1 MTHTLVYP
9 METRHN
15 ASGHLEIDGCD
26 VIDLVAEHGT
36 PLMVYEEKT
45 LRDQCRRYVN
55 AFKSRTDDFEVI
67 YASKAFNTVAMFQL
81 IAEEGLSLD
90 VAGGGEHHTAVAA
103 GFPPERIFYHG
114 NNKTPRELEYAL
126 DMRVGYVVA
135 DSFDELALLQRLAAE
150 RGLQQRILLRIN
162 PGVEAHTHSFIQ
174 TGQLDS
180 KFGFSLMEG
189 QAAQAVGQALAAA
202 NLDLMG
208 LHAHIGSQI
217 FDLIGFRKEI
227 QVLVDFAKEMKD
239 SFGFDCRYLDVGGGL
254 GIRYTEADTP
264 AAVDDYVELL
274 YRGVREEM
282 DRVGLPMPRVLI
294 EPGRSI
300 VGKAGITAY
309 RIGTVKHVPGIRTY
323 VSVDGG
329 MSDNL
334 RPMLYQAE
342 YEAIIAN
349 RVDATPDTV
358 VHVCGKHC
366 ESSDILVKDAVLA
379 SPQVGD
385 ILVMP
390 ATGAYCFAMSSN
402 YNGNPRMAVL
412 LVKDGR
418 ARVIVERESYDDMI
432 VKQRP
437 LRD

>member
-9 METRHN
+9 MNTVHN
-15 ASGHLEIDGCD
+15 AAGHLEIDGCD
-26 VIDLVAEHGT
+26 ILDLVAEHGT

-45 LRDQCRRYVN
+45 LRDQCRRYVS
-55 AFKSRTDDFEVI
+55 AFASRTDDFEII
-67 YASKAFNTVAMFQL
+67 YASKAFNTIAMFQL
-81 IAEEGLSLD
+81 VAEEGLSLD

-114 NNKTPRELEYAL
+114 NNKTPKELAYAL
-126 DMRVGYVVA
+126 DKGVGYIVL
-135 DSFDELALLQRLAAE
+135 DSLDELSLLRGLAAE
-150 RGLQQRILLRIN
+150 RGIVQKTLIRVN

-180 KFGFSLMEG
+180 KFGFSLIGGRAAEAVRLAM
-189 QAAQAVGQALAAA
+189 QAPELE
-202 NLDLMG
+202 LMG

-227 QVLVDFAKEMKD
+227 QVLVDFAREMKD
-239 SFGFDCRYLDVGGGL
+239 SVGFDCRYLDVGGGL

-264 AAVDDYVELL
+264 AAVDDYVELV
-274 YRGVREEM
+274 YRGVLEETR
-282 DRVGLPMPRVLI
+282 RVGLPMPRVLI
-294 EPGRSI
+294 EPGRSM
-300 VGKAGITAY
+300 VGKAGVTAY
-309 RIGTVKHVPGIRTY
+309 RVGTVKEVPGIRTY

-334 RPMLYQAE
+334 RPMLYGAE

-349 RVDATPDTV
+349 RVNDVPETV

-379 SPQVGD
+379 NPQVGD

-412 LVKDGR
+412 LVKDGQ
-418 ARVIVERESYDDMI
+418 ARTIVERESYEDMV

-437 LRD
+437 LHG

>member
-9 METRHN
+9 MNSVHN
-15 ASGHLEIDGCD
+15 AAGHLEIDGCD
-26 VIDLVAEHGT
+26 VVDLVAEYGS
-36 PLMVYEEKT
+36 PVMIYEEKT
-45 LRDQCRRYVN
+45 LRDQCRRYVD
-55 AFKSRTDDFEVI
+55 AFRSRTDDFEVI
-67 YASKAFNTVAMFQL
+67 YASKAFNTIAMFQL
-81 IAEEGLSLD
+81 VAEEGLSLD

-114 NNKTPRELEYAL
+114 NNKTPRELAYAL
-126 DMRVGYVVA
+126 DKGVGFVVM
-135 DSFDELALLQRLAAE
+135 DSLDEIRLLRRLAAE
-150 RGLQQRILLRIN
+150 RGITQRVLIRVN

-180 KFGFSLMEG
+180 KFGFSLLGG
-189 QAAQAVGQALAAA
+189 QAAEAVRLVMEAPEF
-202 NLDLMG
+202 DLVG

-227 QVLVDFAKEMKD
+227 QVLIDLAKELKE
-239 SFGFDCRYLDVGGGL
+239 SLGFDCRYLDVGGGL

-264 AAVDDYVELL
+264 AAIDDYIELIC
-274 YRGVREEM
+274 RGVREEM
-282 DRVGLPMPRVLI
+282 NRVGLPMPRVLI
-294 EPGRSI
+294 EPGRSL
-300 VGKAGITAY
+300 VGKAGVTAY
-309 RIGTVKHVPGIRTY
+309 TVGTIKEVPGIRTY
-323 VSVDGG
+323 LSVDGG

-342 YEAIIAN
+342 YEAVIAN
-349 RVDATPDTV
+349 RVSAVPDTV
-358 VHVCGKHC
+358 VHVSGKHC

-379 SPQVGD
+379 APQVGD
-385 ILVMP
+385 ILVLP

-412 LVKDGR
+412 MVKDGE
-418 ARVIVERESYDDMI
+418 ARVIVERESYEDMV

-437 LRD
+437 LHG